1 MKSSLLYAD
10 GKIVYGCAPKAQEIL
25 THFNNKILHKIIT
38 RGNMVK
44 TNISIVKSSLLYA
57 DRKIMCVCAPKLQE
71 IYEQI
76 YTNYLNRIMYVE
88 VTQLKRMSWPQ
99 L

>member
-38 RGNMVK
+38 RGYMVK

-57 DRKIMCVCAPKLQE
+57 DSKIMYVCAPKVQE
-71 IYEQI
+71 IL
-76 YTNYLNRIMYVE
+76 THFSTRILSKTIM
-88 VTQLKRMSWPQ
+88 
-99 L
+99 